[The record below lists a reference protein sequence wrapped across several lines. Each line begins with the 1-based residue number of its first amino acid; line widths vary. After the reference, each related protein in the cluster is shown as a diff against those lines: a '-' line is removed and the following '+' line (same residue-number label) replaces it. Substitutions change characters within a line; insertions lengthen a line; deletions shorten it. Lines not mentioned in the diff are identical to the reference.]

1 MTVNVAELKEKSLVA
16 AKNIL
21 AAKGLNFANVGL
33 SDKIKINTLCV
44 DYTQDLKDKVAD
56 IVKNIGI
63 SERAAITILLEK
75 EIAKIKIDTTIE
87 VAEKTVAD
95 ATETIGK
102 AMVKK
107 MVEAAKA
114 AAPKVETPKVETPK
128 VETPKV
134 VKLDEKLKETIN
146 DTVKDVLAT
155 KGLIHP
161 QITISD
167 ISIKFGEFYEITGV
181 LAVAEAR
188 SLAKRLMEKTGIT
201 SERVCLVYLFEKEI
215 TYIPTVRTTEKTFS
229 INFDPSSLIILIDEN
244 GRFNFHQKAEYTAVT
259 KVMMALQTVLGKIGK
274 QPNPM
279 EKLKELAEYL
289 NRTKVKTFKE
299 CITETENFLKK

>member
-1 MTVNVAELKEKSLVA
+1 MTLNVAELKEKSLVA

-63 SERAAITILLEK
+63 SERAAIVILLEK
-75 EIAKIKIDTTIE
+75 EIAKIKIDTTID

-114 AAPKVETPKVETPK
+114 AEPKVETPK

-134 VKLDEKLKETIN
+134 VKLDEALKTKIN

-167 ISIKFGEFYEITGV
+167 ISIKFGGFHEITGV

-188 SLAKRLMEKTGIT
+188 SLAKRLMDKTGIS

-215 TYIPTVRTTEKTFS
+215 THIPVVKTTEKTFS
-229 INFDPSSLIILIDEN
+229 INFDPSSLTIVVNDGN
-244 GRFNFHQKAEYTAVT
+244 KFDFHQKAEYTAVT
-259 KVMMALQTVLGKIGK
+259 KVLMTLQSLIVKLSKL
-274 QPNPM
+274 PNSM
-279 EKLKELAEYL
+279 ERLKDLAEYL
-289 NRTKVKTFKE
+289 NNAKVKTFKE
-299 CITETENFLKK
+299 CIIHTENFLKK

>member
-1 MTVNVAELKEKSLVA
+1 MLVSELKEKSLVA

-21 AAKGLNFANVGL
+21 AAKGLNFANIGL
-33 SDKIKINTLCV
+33 SDKININTLCV
-44 DYTQDLKDKVAD
+44 DYTQDLKDKVTD

-63 SERAAITILLEK
+63 SERAAIVILLEK

-128 VETPKV
+128 V
-134 VKLDEKLKETIN
+134 VKLDEALKTKIN

-229 INFDPSSLIILIDEN
+229 INFDPSSLIIVIDEN

-289 NRTKVKTFKE
+289 NRSKVKTFKE

>member
-1 MTVNVAELKEKSLVA
+1 MLVSELKEKSLVA

-21 AAKGLNFANVGL
+21 AAKGLNFANIGL

-114 AAPKVETPKVETPK
+114 TAPKVEETPK

-134 VKLDEKLKETIN
+134 VKLDEALKTKIN

-167 ISIKFGEFYEITGV
+167 IAIKFGEFYEITGV

-229 INFDPSSLIILIDEN
+229 INFDPSSLIIVIDEN

-259 KVMMALQTVLGKIGK
+259 KVMMSLQTVLGKIGK

-289 NRTKVKTFKE
+289 NRSKVKTFKE

>member
-1 MTVNVAELKEKSLVA
+1 MLVSELKEKSLVA

-21 AAKGLNFANVGL
+21 ATKGLNFANVGL

-63 SERAAITILLEK
+63 SERAAIVILLEK

-128 VETPKV
+128 V
-134 VKLDEKLKETIN
+134 VKLDEALKTKIN

-167 ISIKFGEFYEITGV
+167 IAIKFGEFYEITGV

-229 INFDPSSLIILIDEN
+229 INFDPSSLIIVIDEN

-279 EKLKELAEYL
+279 EKLMELAEYL
-289 NRTKVKTFKE
+289 NRAKVKTFKE

>member
-63 SERAAITILLEK
+63 SERAAIVILLEK

-114 AAPKVETPKVETPK
+114 AEPK

-134 VKLDEKLKETIN
+134 VKLDEALKTKIN

-167 ISIKFGEFYEITGV
+167 ISIKFGGFHEITGV

-188 SLAKRLMEKTGIT
+188 GLAKRLMDKTGIS

-215 TYIPTVRTTEKTFS
+215 THIPVVKTTEKTFS
-229 INFDPSSLIILIDEN
+229 INFDPSSLTIVVNDGN
-244 GRFNFHQKAEYTAVT
+244 KFDFHQKAEYTAVT
-259 KVMMALQTVLGKIGK
+259 KVLMTLQSLIVKLSKL
-274 QPNPM
+274 PNSM
-279 EKLKELAEYL
+279 ERLKDLAEYL
-289 NRTKVKTFKE
+289 NNAKVKTFKE
-299 CITETENFLKK
+299 CIIHTENFLKK

>member
-1 MTVNVAELKEKSLVA
+1 MLVSELKEKSLVA

-21 AAKGLNFANVGL
+21 ATKGLNFANVGL

-44 DYTQDLKDKVAD
+44 DYTQDLKDKVTD

-63 SERAAITILLEK
+63 SERAAIVILLEK

-128 VETPKV
+128 V
-134 VKLDEKLKETIN
+134 VKLDEALKTKIN

-167 ISIKFGEFYEITGV
+167 IAIKFGEFYEITGV

-229 INFDPSSLIILIDEN
+229 INFDPSSLIIVIDEN

-259 KVMMALQTVLGKIGK
+259 KVMMALQTVLGRISK

-289 NRTKVKTFKE
+289 NRAKVKTFKE
-299 CITETENFLKK
+299 CITQTENFLKK

>member
-1 MTVNVAELKEKSLVA
+1 MLVSELKEKSLVA

-21 AAKGLNFANVGL
+21 AAKGLNFANIGL
-33 SDKIKINTLCV
+33 SDKININTLCV
-44 DYTQDLKDKVAD
+44 DYTQDLKDKVTD

-63 SERAAITILLEK
+63 SERAAIVILLEK

-128 VETPKV
+128 V
-134 VKLDEKLKETIN
+134 VKLDEALKTKIN

-167 ISIKFGEFYEITGV
+167 IAIKFGEFYEITGV

-229 INFDPSSLIILIDEN
+229 INFDPSSLIIVIDEN

-289 NRTKVKTFKE
+289 NRSKVKTFKE

>member
-1 MTVNVAELKEKSLVA
+1 MLVSELKEKSLVA

-21 AAKGLNFANVGL
+21 AAKGLNFANIGL
-33 SDKIKINTLCV
+33 SDKININTLCV
-44 DYTQDLKDKVAD
+44 DYTQDLKDKVTD

-63 SERAAITILLEK
+63 SERAAIVILLEK

-128 VETPKV
+128 V
-134 VKLDEKLKETIN
+134 VKLDEALKTKIN

-167 ISIKFGEFYEITGV
+167 IAIKFGEFYEITGV

-229 INFDPSSLIILIDEN
+229 INFDPSSLIIVIDEN

-259 KVMMALQTVLGKIGK
+259 KVMMALQTV
-274 QPNPM
+274 
-279 EKLKELAEYL
+279 
-289 NRTKVKTFKE
+289 
-299 CITETENFLKK
+299 

>member
-1 MTVNVAELKEKSLVA
+1 MLVSELKEKSLVA

-21 AAKGLNFANVGL
+21 ATKGLNFANVGL

-63 SERAAITILLEK
+63 SERAAIVILLEK

-114 AAPKVETPKVETPK
+114 TAPKVEETPK

-134 VKLDEKLKETIN
+134 VKLDEALKTKIN

-167 ISIKFGEFYEITGV
+167 IAIKFGEFYEITGV

-229 INFDPSSLIILIDEN
+229 INFDPSSLIIVIDEN

-279 EKLKELAEYL
+279 EKLMELAEYL
-289 NRTKVKTFKE
+289 NRAKVKTFKE

>member
-21 AAKGLNFANVGL
+21 AAKGLNFANIGL

-44 DYTQDLKDKVAD
+44 DYTQDLKDKVTD

-63 SERAAITILLEK
+63 SERAAIVILLEK

-128 VETPKV
+128 V
-134 VKLDEKLKETIN
+134 VKLDEALKTKIN

-229 INFDPSSLIILIDEN
+229 INFDPSSLIIVIDEN

-259 KVMMALQTVLGKIGK
+259 KVMMSLQTVLGKIGK

-279 EKLKELAEYL
+279 EKLMELAEYL
-289 NRTKVKTFKE
+289 NRSKVKTFKE

>member
-1 MTVNVAELKEKSLVA
+1 MLVSELKEKSLVA

-21 AAKGLNFANVGL
+21 AAKGLNFANIGL

-114 AAPKVETPKVETPK
+114 TAPKVEETPK

-134 VKLDEKLKETIN
+134 VKLDEALKTKIN

-167 ISIKFGEFYEITGV
+167 IAIKFGEFYEITGV

-201 SERVCLVYLFEKEI
+201 NICSACM
-215 TYIPTVRTTEKTFS
+215 YI
-229 INFDPSSLIILIDEN
+229 
-244 GRFNFHQKAEYTAVT
+244 
-259 KVMMALQTVLGKIGK
+259 
-274 QPNPM
+274 
-279 EKLKELAEYL
+279 
-289 NRTKVKTFKE
+289 
-299 CITETENFLKK
+299 

>member
-1 MTVNVAELKEKSLVA
+1 MIFMTVNVAELKEKSLVS

-21 AAKGLNFANVGL
+21 AAKGLNFANIGL

-44 DYTQDLKDKVAD
+44 DYTKDLKDKVAD

-114 AAPKVETPKVETPK
+114 ATPKVEATLK
-128 VETPKV
+128 FETPKV
-134 VKLDEKLKETIN
+134 VKLDEALKTKIN
-146 DTVKDVLAT
+146 DNVKDVLAT

-167 ISIKFGEFYEITGV
+167 ISIKFGGFHEITGV

-188 SLAKRLMEKTGIT
+188 SLAKRLMDKTGIS

-215 TYIPTVRTTEKTFS
+215 THIPVVKTTEKTFS
-229 INFDPSSLIILIDEN
+229 IKFEPSYLTIVVNEGNKFD
-244 GRFNFHQKAEYTAVT
+244 FHQKAEYTAVT
-259 KVMMALQTVLGKIGK
+259 KVLMTLQSLLVKISK
-274 QPNPM
+274 LPNSM
-279 EKLKELAEYL
+279 ERLKDLAEYL
-289 NRTKVKTFKE
+289 NNAKVKTFKE
-299 CITETENFLKK
+299 CIIHTENFLKK

>member
-1 MTVNVAELKEKSLVA
+1 MTLNVAELKEKSLVA

-75 EIAKIKIDTTIE
+75 EIGKIKIDTTIE

-114 AAPKVETPKVETPK
+114 ATPKVEATLK

-167 ISIKFGEFYEITGV
+167 ISIKFGGFHEITGV
-181 LAVAEAR
+181 LAVAEAK
-188 SLAKRLMEKTGIT
+188 AKAKQLMEKTGIT
-201 SERVCLVYLFEKEI
+201 SERVCLVYLFGKEI

-229 INFDPSSLIILIDEN
+229 INFPANSLIVILNSSNKFD
-244 GRFNFHQKAEYTAVT
+244 FHQKSEYTAVN
-259 KVMMALQTVLGKIGK
+259 KVMMSLQIVLGRISKMS
-274 QPNPM
+274 NPM
-279 EKLKELAEYL
+279 DKLKELAEYL
-289 NRTKVKTFKE
+289 NNAKVKSFKE
-299 CITETENFLKK
+299 CLTHTEKFLS

>member
-1 MTVNVAELKEKSLVA
+1 MLVSELKEKSLVA

-21 AAKGLNFANVGL
+21 ATKGLNFANVGL

-63 SERAAITILLEK
+63 SERAAIVILLEK

-128 VETPKV
+128 V
-134 VKLDEKLKETIN
+134 VKLDEALKTKIN

-167 ISIKFGEFYEITGV
+167 IAIKFGEFYEITGV

-229 INFDPSSLIILIDEN
+229 INFDPSSLIIVIDEN

-259 KVMMALQTVLGKIGK
+259 KVMMSLQTVLGKIGK

-289 NRTKVKTFKE
+289 NRSKVKTFKE

>member
-1 MTVNVAELKEKSLVA
+1 MLVSELKEKSLVA

-21 AAKGLNFANVGL
+21 ATKGLNFANVGL
-33 SDKIKINTLCV
+33 SDKININTLCV
-44 DYTQDLKDKVAD
+44 DYTQDLKDKVTD

-63 SERAAITILLEK
+63 SERAAIVILLEK

-128 VETPKV
+128 V
-134 VKLDEKLKETIN
+134 VKLDEALKTKIN

-167 ISIKFGEFYEITGV
+167 IAIKFGEFYEITGV

-229 INFDPSSLIILIDEN
+229 INFDPSSLIIVIDEN

-259 KVMMALQTVLGKIGK
+259 KVMMSLQTVLGKIGK

-289 NRTKVKTFKE
+289 NRSKVKTFKE

>member
-167 ISIKFGEFYEITGV
+167 ISIKFGGFHEITGV

-188 SLAKRLMEKTGIT
+188 SLAKRLMDKTGIS

-215 TYIPTVRTTEKTFS
+215 THIPVVKTTEKTFS
-229 INFDPSSLIILIDEN
+229 INFDPSSLTIVVNDGN
-244 GRFNFHQKAEYTAVT
+244 KFDFHQKAEYTAVT
-259 KVMMALQTVLGKIGK
+259 KVLMTLQSLIVKLSKL
-274 QPNPM
+274 PNSM
-279 EKLKELAEYL
+279 ERLKDLAEYL
-289 NRTKVKTFKE
+289 NNAKVKTFKE
-299 CITETENFLKK
+299 CIIHTENFLKK

>member
-1 MTVNVAELKEKSLVA
+1 MSITVNVAELKEKSLVA

-21 AAKGLNFANVGL
+21 AAKGLNFANIGL

-75 EIAKIKIDTTIE
+75 EIGKIKIDTTIE
-87 VAEKTVAD
+87 AVEKTVAD

-114 AAPKVETPKVETPK
+114 AAPKVEETPK
-128 VETPKV
+128 VEKAPKV

-146 DTVKDVLAT
+146 KTVKEVLDT

-161 QITISD
+161 QIIVSD
-167 ISIKFGEFYEITGV
+167 ISIKFGEFHEITGV

-188 SLAKRLMEKTGIT
+188 SLAKRLMDKTGIS

-215 TYIPTVRTTEKTFS
+215 THIPVVKTTEKTFS
-229 INFDPSSLIILIDEN
+229 IKFEPSSLTIVVNEGNKFD
-244 GRFNFHQKAEYTAVT
+244 FHQKAEYTAVT
-259 KVMMALQTVLGKIGK
+259 KVLMTLQSLLVKLSKL
-274 QPNPM
+274 PNSM
-279 EKLKELAEYL
+279 ERLKDLAEYL
-289 NRTKVKTFKE
+289 NNAKVKTFKE

>member
-1 MTVNVAELKEKSLVA
+1 MLVSELKEKSLVA

-21 AAKGLNFANVGL
+21 ATKGLNFANVGL

-63 SERAAITILLEK
+63 SERAAIVILLEK

-128 VETPKV
+128 V
-134 VKLDEKLKETIN
+134 VKLDEALKTKIN

-167 ISIKFGEFYEITGV
+167 IAIKFGEFYEITGV

-229 INFDPSSLIILIDEN
+229 INFDPSSLIIVIDEN

-289 NRTKVKTFKE
+289 NRSKVKTFKE

>member
-1 MTVNVAELKEKSLVA
+1 MLVSELKEKSLVA

-21 AAKGLNFANVGL
+21 ATKGLNFANVGL

-63 SERAAITILLEK
+63 SERAAIVILLEK

-128 VETPKV
+128 V
-134 VKLDEKLKETIN
+134 VKLDEALKTKIN

-167 ISIKFGEFYEITGV
+167 IAIKFGEFYEITGV

-229 INFDPSSLIILIDEN
+229 INFDPSSLIIVIDEN

-279 EKLKELAEYL
+279 EKLKEPAEYL
-289 NRTKVKTFKE
+289 NRAKVKTFKE
-299 CITETENFLKK
+299 CITQTENFLKKEFSRS

>member
-1 MTVNVAELKEKSLVA
+1 MTVNVAELKEKSLVS

-21 AAKGLNFANVGL
+21 AAKGLNFANIGL

-44 DYTQDLKDKVAD
+44 DYTQDLKDKVVD

-114 AAPKVETPKVETPK
+114 AEPKVETPK

-134 VKLDEKLKETIN
+134 VKLDEALKTKIN

-167 ISIKFGEFYEITGV
+167 ISIKFGGFHEITGV

-188 SLAKRLMEKTGIT
+188 SLAKRLMDKTGIS

-215 TYIPTVRTTEKTFS
+215 THIPVVKTTEKTFS
-229 INFDPSSLIILIDEN
+229 INFDPSSLTIVVNDGN
-244 GRFNFHQKAEYTAVT
+244 KFDFHQKAEYTAVT
-259 KVMMALQTVLGKIGK
+259 KVLMTLQSLIVKLSKL
-274 QPNPM
+274 PNSM
-279 EKLKELAEYL
+279 ERLKDLAEYL
-289 NRTKVKTFKE
+289 NNAKVKTFKE
-299 CITETENFLKK
+299 CIIHTENFLKK